1 VPTVL
6 NRTSVQ
12 QIKIGDKIMLKL
24 QVVNEVVDDVVRN
37 RRVKRNT
44 ME

>member
-6 NRTSVQ
+6 YRTSVQ
-12 QIKIGDKIMLKL
+12 QIKISDKIMLKL
-24 QVVNEVVDDVVRN
+24 LVVNEVVDDVLRN
-37 RRVKRNT
+37 RRIKRNT

>member
-1 VPTVL
+1 
-6 NRTSVQ
+6 VQ

-24 QVVNEVVDDVVRN
+24 QVVNEVLDDVVRN